1 MAACDSTSPQQ
12 LLQKLVQTALSKTL
26 GSSHSVRLGEDAED
40 IARFRQRLQ
49 TRLFN
54 ALLGNLPGPLQHSCS
69 TTPKAR
75 RCCPREQLIVIVFK
89 LRAQRRFDEARQME
103 LILDRLSKLSEEDN
117 DQMEF
122 LERVIQFLLA
132 LAGTKQSS
140 HKSAVGHQKHNLPS
154 VGLTSQEDMA
164 ALPGGDWFH
173 GDGKHVLRCDEH
185 RPYIHYSRELFEGP
199 SIGQFGNDSGISEM
213 SSHDSLLDNK
223 IFEAEPG
230 QDLRGNRL
238 FAVKSL
244 MGNAYERKLRE
255 SLFGGLVHSH
265 VKHIDAK
272 LSLPE
277 LPDTT
282 NPAFLGIKIP
292 AFAESALSDD
302 EGYHESISGSI
313 TSALSTPEKENI
325 WDAAL
330 RYKPNRH
337 RTWENI
343 GNLPRP
349 TERPYLTEAGP
360 GALDLVYQLRCKE
373 AAIIQPTTEPA
384 PIILKDQQRL
394 VQHTWNVL
402 IGLPSDV
409 FLYNKEAMS
418 FGVNSQICLTGTT
431 TESLQ
436 QLLSE
441 LAQAGTDYTRLWHTS
456 QQPITNSTYTGGLVL
471 QAFLGAVRRYLQYY
485 NAQVLLAQSRLEG
498 DATGEMVKRRVTVLV
513 IKAKFSGLLAQLRY
527 LARLCGCDGRKGTQ
541 PGGLSDPLPIG
552 IQLLSMLYQEAL
564 DCTGTENYR
573 LMLSLLRSAC
583 APYLMFIQDWV
594 FHGICR
600 DAYGEFMIQANH
612 TYLFYRDKHYWTHG
626 YALLTGENKSA
637 VPLFLQE
644 LSSDMYV
651 CGKTIN
657 LLKQCAPE
665 HFICNPTVDPPC
677 VGLTFSTEE
686 LDQVTSRTKTYVRY
700 MEVLAGQL
708 TVSRREKETKEEEA
722 RIELLAAARRTAA
735 EEQQKHNEKMKD
747 KRKAIG
753 ARKKKELNE
762 LKEQMQK
769 DLLRRGQELEEERE
783 EDRERMEEVARRQLA
798 VEEAESELE
807 KQAREEVIQFYSELA
822 KDATMRE
829 QRALWRIRRRQ
840 LDQERI
846 EFLQKDKE
854 ALKQELQAPLAPSSV
869 ALARKD
875 VGETKEAGESSVR
888 FSDLTD
894 DAKTTAATAGESEI
908 KSTAISSDETGIADE
923 QETVPVAGDDTKT
936 KSANEINAPGE
947 VTEDAAKGETE
958 VQEVSMDF
966 VDESE
971 QQDADIGE
979 DRGDE
984 LDVGGEENEE
994 IEPVLALIRGDQNRG
1009 SAEVSSKET
1018 RVKKAKKGIS
1028 IREFLP
1034 KDQIDGDDTLQESD
1048 EEQAKDTAM
1057 DDVLLEIG
1065 SSLPSQDAAI
1075 QVERAAHGTIGGG
1088 SILDD
1093 IIGEDKSQSGS
1104 DDADGRIV
1112 GLAHR
1117 AHAQGHPSATSLD
1130 EDNSNLGLQRR
1141 HDHGHASDSILKV
1154 GRDSA
1159 GVAAAE
1165 DVSVPGLPQRAH
1177 QHGHATDST
1186 IQNLGEIQESP
1197 TEEAGRLIGV
1207 PHRSQVHGHVSAS
1220 VKDQEG
1226 ESDVTYGTTEK
1237 LPQRSH
1243 IHGHPSQ
1250 SSIEGVGGAGGE
1262 PSQHPPE
1269 SVHARSVHGH
1279 ASDSALGQHST
1290 IGQLG
1295 VDDNN
1300 IVGLPQRP
1308 HVHGHASDS
1317 AMQDV
1322 ISGAESETVL
1332 STRSSR
1338 ASIEGV
1344 RTSDSGYDTQQ
1355 AQGMPSSSSSSASTG
1370 LPGVPHRRPLA
1381 PQRTEPETDQ
1391 TAGALADIPHRSHAH
1406 GHATDSSLGS
1416 VMYQSAGGSG
1426 GAGPETDQTAE
1437 ALQDVPHRSHDHGH
1451 ATDSSLGRVMYPSA
1465 VSPSGAGEGR
1475 LSVQKDGRVVFS
1487 ILKHGH
1493 PSDSSAQKLMYPLK
1507 ETLPENEEDTVEA
1520 IELPVTVW
1528 ADEGRE
1534 VTEFDFNMF
1543 EGLPNSDLLGR
1554 TGFEPLKSE
1563 IGDYGVLAS
1572 QSEDIEATD
1581 LLPLPIIIKRSITA
1595 PLRAQV
1601 WLVNQSILDY
1611 FLVDLRIDKHF
1622 TALRRFLFLQDGE
1635 FGHSLCDQIFDKLAQ
1650 CVHLQEL
1657 LSPLTLN
1664 QILSRA
1670 IQLSASSD
1678 SQQAD
1683 NLSFALKWHPSV
1695 FKPNAID
1702 TLDCLELRYHVEWPS
1717 NIVITDTCLSKYN
1730 KVFSFLLQLKR
1741 TGWVLRDIHHQLK
1754 ISAMFHQASGSQQY
1768 HQLQIFRHEMQHFV
1782 NVMQGYVVNQVI
1794 HVSWEEF
1801 QKDLKGNVHNLDDI
1815 REKHGLYLNK
1825 AILRCLLN
1833 KKAAPVMKII
1843 CDILSLVLKVRT
1855 QLTSAPWAW
1864 DASSGQVIHPCFRN
1878 IKKSYMAFKEYS
1890 GFLYKV
1896 VAKLVTR
1903 GYQPHLEEFML
1914 RLNFNDYYQE
1924 HKS

>member
-1 MAACDSTSPQQ
+1 MATLDPTSPQQ
-12 LLQKLVQTALSKTL
+12 LFKDLVRRAVSDTL
-26 GSSHSVRLGEDAED
+26 GSSHPIRLGEDAED

-54 ALLGNLPGPLQHSCS
+54 SLFGSLPGPLQHSCS
-69 TTPKAR
+69 ARSNAAGIYSPK
-75 RCCPREQLIVIVFK
+75 EQLVIVIFK
-89 LRAQRRFDEARQME
+89 LRVERRFDEAQQME
-103 LILDRLSKLSEEDN
+103 LILDRLSKLSVEEDGV
-117 DQMEF
+117 F
-122 LERVIQFLLA
+122 LEGVIKFLLV
-132 LAGTKQSS
+132 LSGTKQSS
-140 HKSAVGHQKHNLPS
+140 HKAIIGHQKPNLPT
-154 VGLTSQEDMA
+154 VGLTSKEDIA

-173 GDGKHVLRCDEH
+173 GDGKHIHKCDEH
-185 RPYIHYSRELFEGP
+185 RPFVNYSRELFEGP
-199 SIGQFGNDSGISEM
+199 SIDQFANDSGISEM
-213 SSHDSLLDNK
+213 SNNDSLLNNK

-244 MGNAYERKLRE
+244 MGNAYERKVRG
-255 SLFGGLVHSH
+255 SLFGGLVHSR

-282 NPAFLGIKIP
+282 NPAFLGIKVP

-302 EGYHESISGSI
+302 EGYHESMSGSV
-313 TSALSTPEKENI
+313 TSAMSTPEKENI

-330 RYKPNRH
+330 RYKPSRH

-343 GNLPRP
+343 GNHPRP

-373 AAIIQPTTEPA
+373 AAILQPTTKP
-384 PIILKDQQRL
+384 PLIVLKDQHRL

-409 FLYNKEAMS
+409 FLYDEETMA
-418 FGVNSQICLTGTT
+418 FRVNSQICLTGTT
-431 TESLQ
+431 PESIQ

-485 NAQVLLAQSRLEG
+485 NAQVLLTQSRLEQDAGG
-498 DATGEMVKRRVTVLV
+498 DGVRRKVTVLV
-513 IKAKFSGLLAQLRY
+513 IRAMFSGLLAQLRY
-527 LARLCGCDGRKGTQ
+527 LARLCGCDMRKGTK
-541 PGGLSDPLPIG
+541 PGGPDDPLPIG
-552 IQLLSMLYQEAL
+552 IQLLSALYQEAL

-612 TYLFYRDKHYWTHG
+612 TFLFYRDKHYWTHG
-626 YALLTGENKSA
+626 YGLLTGENKSA

-644 LSSDMYV
+644 LSSEMYV

-657 LLKQCAPE
+657 LLKLCAPE
-665 HFICNPTVDPPC
+665 HFICSPTVDPPC

-686 LDQVTSRTKTYVRY
+686 LDQVTSRTKTYVKH

-708 TVSRREKETKEEEA
+708 TVSRREKERREEEA
-722 RIELLAAARRTAA
+722 RIELLAVARRTAA
-735 EEQQKHNEKMKD
+735 EEQQKHNEIMKE
-747 KRKAIG
+747 RRQAIG
-753 ARKKKELNE
+753 AKKRKELND

-769 DLLRRGQELEEERE
+769 DLLRRGQELEDEKE
-783 EDRERMEEVARRQLA
+783 EDRERMEEVARRQMA
-798 VEEAESELE
+798 IEEAESELE

-822 KDATMRE
+822 KEATMRE

-840 LDQERI
+840 LDQQRI
-846 EFLQKDKE
+846 EFLQNDKE
-854 ALKQELQAPLAPSSV
+854 AVKQALNTPPAPPSLAAAGTEV
-869 ALARKD
+869 AESTEAR
-875 VGETKEAGESSVR
+875 EFAVR
-888 FSDLTD
+888 FADTVPK
-894 DAKTTAATAGESEI
+894 AAATAVDGEIKPTVISSAEKRTAEGTAPSEGDAKMDSATEANAPIKVPDDGTAGATEVQEVLIDFADESEQQ
-908 KSTAISSDETGIADE
+908 D
-923 QETVPVAGDDTKT
+923 
-936 KSANEINAPGE
+936 
-947 VTEDAAKGETE
+947 TE
-958 VQEVSMDF
+958 VQEVSMEF
-966 VDESE
+966 GKESE
-971 QQDADIGE
+971 QQADDI
-979 DRGDE
+979 DKDHGDE
-984 LDVGGEENEE
+984 LEVGEEKNED
-994 IEPVLALIRGDQNRG
+994 IEPVLALIRGDKGGTGDGG
-1009 SAEVSSKET
+1009 SARVASKET
-1018 RVKKAKKGIS
+1018 RKQKASKGIS
-1028 IREFLP
+1028 ISEFLP
-1034 KDQIDGDDTLQESD
+1034 KDQFDGDDALQYLD
-1048 EEQAKDTAM
+1048 EEQAKDTTM

-1065 SSLPSQDAAI
+1065 STLPSQGAAV
-1075 QVERAAHGTIGGG
+1075 QEETAAGTVGAS

-1093 IIGEDKSQSGS
+1093 IIGTDKRQSVS
-1104 DDADGRIV
+1104 DDADDRIV
-1112 GLAHR
+1112 GLPHR
-1117 AHAQGHPSATSLD
+1117 MHEHGHPSATSLD
-1130 EDNSNLGLQRR
+1130 EDISALGQQRR
-1141 HDHGHASDSILKV
+1141 HDHGHASDSNLTV
-1154 GRDSA
+1154 GQDSA
-1159 GVAAAE
+1159 GGPTEE
-1165 DVSVPGLPQRAH
+1165 DVSIPGLPQRPH

-1186 IQNLGEIQESP
+1186 IQNLGVIQEST
-1197 TEEAGRLIGV
+1197 TEESGRLVGV
-1207 PHRSQVHGHVSAS
+1207 PHRSHVHRHVSES
-1220 VKDQEG
+1220 MKGQESG
-1226 ESDVTYGTTEK
+1226 ADLMYGTTEK

-1243 IHGHPSQ
+1243 LHGHPSE
-1250 SSIEGVGGAGGE
+1250 SSIQGAGCAEGE
-1262 PSQHPPE
+1262 HPSGSAPVK
-1269 SVHARSVHGH
+1269 SIHGH
-1279 ASDSALGQHST
+1279 ISDSSLGQGSEKE
-1290 IGQLG
+1290 QL
-1295 VDDNN
+1295 DEDKKK
-1300 IVGLPQRP
+1300 IVGLPQRS
-1308 HVHGHASDS
+1308 HLHGHASDS
-1317 AMQDV
+1317 AMKGI
-1322 ISGAESETVL
+1322 ISGAESETVVP
-1332 STRSSR
+1332 SSRSSQGTV
-1338 ASIEGV
+1338 EGEH
-1344 RTSDSGYDTQQ
+1344 TSDSGYDTQQ
-1355 AQGMPSSSSSSASTG
+1355 PQAFPSSSSSSVITG

-1381 PQRTEPETDQ
+1381 PQRTEPETEES
-1391 TAGALADIPHRSHAH
+1391 TLPLSNIPHRSHVH
-1406 GHATDSSLGS
+1406 GHASDSSLGN
-1416 VMYQSAGGSG
+1416 
-1426 GAGPETDQTAE
+1426 
-1437 ALQDVPHRSHDHGH
+1437 L
-1451 ATDSSLGRVMYPSA
+1451 MYPSA
-1465 VSPSGAGEGR
+1465 VGPSGVGEGR
-1475 LSVQKDGRVVFS
+1475 LSLQKDGRVVFS
-1487 ILKHGH
+1487 VLKHGH
-1493 PSDSSAQKLMYPLK
+1493 PSDSTAQKLMYPQK
-1507 ETLPENEEDTVEA
+1507 ETRPEIEEEIVEG

-1543 EGLPNSDLLGR
+1543 EGLPNTDLLGR
-1554 TGFEPLKSE
+1554 TGFEPLQSE

-1611 FLVDLRIDKHF
+1611 FLVDLRVDKHF

-1635 FGHSLCDQIFDKLAQ
+1635 FGQALCDQIFDKLAQ

-1678 SQQAD
+1678 SEQAD

-1702 TLDCLELRYHVEWPS
+1702 TLDCLELRYHVEWPN

-1754 ISAMFHQASGSQQY
+1754 ISAMLHQASGSPQY
-1768 HQLQIFRHEMQHFV
+1768 HQLQLFRHEMQHFV

-1801 QKDLKGNVHNLDDI
+1801 QKDLKENVHNLDDI

-1864 DASSGQVIHPCFRN
+1864 DASSSQVIHPCFRN